1 MCLIIEPVYSCEG
14 SSTSIVDQV
23 KVGKNNRVILVKVI
37 LDTYTVTQQDGI
49 LHGRGDITF
58 GQDCAN
64 YIVHPSTSAQVVV
77 VVKPLQQG
85 VSVDHLAVPSATLD
99 SELMCAQ
106 VSDA

>member
-1 MCLIIEPVYSCEG
+1 M
-14 SSTSIVDQV
+14 TS
-23 KVGKNNRVILVKVI
+23 
-37 LDTYTVTQQDGI
+37 QDGPAPSALLGGCLPLYHLCPPDVLWNVHI
-49 LHGRGDITF
+49 RNVMFPLCRGPF
-58 GQDCAN
+58 HCAN
-64 YIVHPSTSAQVVV
+64 YIVHPSTSDQVVV

>member
-23 KVGKNNRVILVKVI
+23 KVGKNNRVIWVKVI

-58 GQDCAN
+58 GQDL
-64 YIVHPSTSAQVVV
+64 SLL
-77 VVKPLQQG
+77 LQDDTKKIPIFEKSKKG
-85 VSVDHLAVPSATLD
+85 GAKDGEGNEEVCSGR
-99 SELMCAQ
+99 
-106 VSDA
+106 